1 MTVETYD
8 NITIVTYNDIWLAKL
23 SYSEMTEYFRWAL
36 FLVQQA
42 D

>member
-8 NITIVTYNDIWLAKL
+8 NITIVTYDDIWLAKL
-23 SYSEMTEYFRWAL
+23 SYSEMVAYFRWAMHL
-36 FLVQQA
+36 IPQA